1 MAKGRETLKAA
12 PRSDFGS
19 RTSRRLRREGLV
31 PGVVYSGGSE
41 ARAFQVAERDVRNVL
56 GEGAALFDL
65 EIEGGKAVPVVVKEQ
80 QLHPVRGSLQHIDL
94 QEVRLDEAIQ
104 AEVAIELEGTET
116 APGVKGG
123 GVLEHVTR
131 EVTVEALPTEIPDR
145 IVADVS
151 AMEINDTLQLSALV
165 VPEGVTLV
173 ADDPDEVTIAT
184 LSPPRVEEEPE
195 PAVEEETELVGE
207 DGEAA
212 AEDGES
218 ARATRATPA
227 GSSPVDL
234 SPPPAERGEGEQS
247 GDRILIVGLGNP
259 GERYAAT
266 RHNVGFEVAAELS
279 RRWDLPKAKS
289 KFGGLLSEGRAGPG
303 GPRVAILLPQTQ
315 MNVSG
320 DSAGP
325 ARGSLKVPLDRVDRP
340 PRRDRPALRR
350 GPRPPRRRPGRPQRP
365 QEPQA
370 RLRRPRVLARAGRAS
385 AGPTRPI
392 RRSSPP
398 TCSAASAS
406 RAIEVAA
413 LIETRRR
420 RDRDA

>member
-31 PGVVYSGGSE
+31 PGVVYSGGAES
-41 ARAFQVAERDVRNVL
+41 RAFQAPEREIRNVL

-65 EIEGGKAVPVVVKEQ
+65 EIEGGKSVPVVVKEQ
-80 QLHPVRGSLQHIDL
+80 QHHPVRGSLQHIDL

-104 AEVAIELEGTET
+104 ADVVIELEGTDS

-173 ADDPDEVTIAT
+173 ADDPEEVTIAT

-207 DGEAA
+207 EGEAA
-212 AEDGES
+212 SEDGGDG
-218 ARATRATPA
+218 
-227 GSSPVDL
+227 GS
-234 SPPPAERGEGEQS
+234 
-247 GDRILIVGLGNP
+247 
-259 GERYAAT
+259 
-266 RHNVGFEVAAELS
+266 
-279 RRWDLPKAKS
+279 
-289 KFGGLLSEGRAGPG
+289 
-303 GPRVAILLPQTQ
+303 
-315 MNVSG
+315 SG
-320 DSAGP
+320 DSG
-325 ARGSLKVPLDRVDRP
+325 G
-340 PRRDRPALRR
+340 
-350 GPRPPRRRPGRPQRP
+350 
-365 QEPQA
+365 E
-370 RLRRPRVLARAGRAS
+370 
-385 AGPTRPI
+385 
-392 RRSSPP
+392 
-398 TCSAASAS
+398 
-406 RAIEVAA
+406 
-413 LIETRRR
+413 
-420 RDRDA
+420 

>member
-1 MAKGRETLKAA
+1 MNTVSRFRSLAKSQICTLGRCRAPGPRLPQVQFSPLSLSSPVRMAKGRETLKAA

-31 PGVVYSGGSE
+31 PGIVYSGGAQ
-41 ARAFQVAERDVRNVL
+41 ARPFQVAEREVRSVL

-104 AEVAIELEGTET
+104 AEVAVDLEGIDS

-173 ADDPDEVTIAT
+173 ADDPEEVTIAT

-195 PAVEEETELVGE
+195 PSVEEEAELVGE
-207 DGEAA
+207 EGEAAA
-212 AEDGES
+212 AEDG
-218 ARATRATPA
+218 
-227 GSSPVDL
+227 
-234 SPPPAERGEGEQS
+234 
-247 GDRILIVGLGNP
+247 GD
-259 GERYAAT
+259 
-266 RHNVGFEVAAELS
+266 
-279 RRWDLPKAKS
+279 
-289 KFGGLLSEGRAGPG
+289 GGD
-303 GPRVAILLPQTQ
+303 
-315 MNVSG
+315 SG
-320 DSAGP
+320 DSGGEYPCRSFAAAGP
-325 ARGSLKVPLDRVDRP
+325 SA
-340 PRRDRPALRR
+340 
-350 GPRPPRRRPGRPQRP
+350 
-365 QEPQA
+365 
-370 RLRRPRVLARAGRAS
+370 ARAS
-385 AGPTRPI
+385 
-392 RRSSPP
+392 
-398 TCSAASAS
+398 S
-406 RAIEVAA
+406 RAIAS
-413 LIETRRR
+413 
-420 RDRDA
+420 

>member
-19 RTSRRLRREGLV
+19 RTSRRLRREGMV
-31 PGVVYSGGSE
+31 PGVVYSGGAES
-41 ARAFQVAERDVRNVL
+41 RAFQVAEREVRNVL

-65 EIEGGKAVPVVVKEQ
+65 EIEGGKSVPVVVKEQ

-173 ADDPDEVTIAT
+173 ADDPEEVTIAT

-195 PAVEEETELVGE
+195 PEVEEEAELVGE
-207 DGEAA
+207 EGEAAA
-212 AEDGES
+212 AEDG
-218 ARATRATPA
+218 
-227 GSSPVDL
+227 
-234 SPPPAERGEGEQS
+234 
-247 GDRILIVGLGNP
+247 GD
-259 GERYAAT
+259 
-266 RHNVGFEVAAELS
+266 
-279 RRWDLPKAKS
+279 
-289 KFGGLLSEGRAGPG
+289 GGD
-303 GPRVAILLPQTQ
+303 
-315 MNVSG
+315 SG
-320 DSAGP
+320 DSG
-325 ARGSLKVPLDRVDRP
+325 G
-340 PRRDRPALRR
+340 
-350 GPRPPRRRPGRPQRP
+350 
-365 QEPQA
+365 E
-370 RLRRPRVLARAGRAS
+370 
-385 AGPTRPI
+385 
-392 RRSSPP
+392 
-398 TCSAASAS
+398 
-406 RAIEVAA
+406 
-413 LIETRRR
+413 
-420 RDRDA
+420 

>member
-41 ARAFQVAERDVRNVL
+41 ARAFQVAEREVRNVL

-65 EIEGGKAVPVVVKEQ
+65 EIEGGKSVPVVVKEQ

-104 AEVAIELEGTET
+104 AEVAIELEGTDT

-131 EVTVEALPTEIPDR
+131 EVTVEALPAEIPDN

-195 PAVEEETELVGE
+195 PAVEEETELIGE
-207 DGEAA
+207 DGETAA
-212 AEDGES
+212 AEDG
-218 ARATRATPA
+218 
-227 GSSPVDL
+227 
-234 SPPPAERGEGEQS
+234 
-247 GDRILIVGLGNP
+247 GDGDG
-259 GERYAAT
+259 
-266 RHNVGFEVAAELS
+266 
-279 RRWDLPKAKS
+279 D
-289 KFGGLLSEGRAGPG
+289 
-303 GPRVAILLPQTQ
+303 
-315 MNVSG
+315 SG
-320 DSAGP
+320 DSG
-325 ARGSLKVPLDRVDRP
+325 GD
-340 PRRDRPALRR
+340 
-350 GPRPPRRRPGRPQRP
+350 
-365 QEPQA
+365 
-370 RLRRPRVLARAGRAS
+370 
-385 AGPTRPI
+385 
-392 RRSSPP
+392 
-398 TCSAASAS
+398 
-406 RAIEVAA
+406 
-413 LIETRRR
+413 
-420 RDRDA
+420 